1 MAVPA
6 ATATPAP
13 PKSPAAAAKV
23 PVKTAT
29 SEAESVLET
38 PTYRIT
44 FTNRGASIK
53 SWLLTEKE
61 KRKDGTEKYKYT
73 DDNGKPFE
81 LVNPTVA
88 TQLGISA
95 LIFCL

>member
-1 MAVPA
+1 MKIA
-6 ATATPAP
+6 
-13 PKSPAAAAKV
+13 SG
-23 PVKTAT
+23 
-29 SEAESVLET
+29 EAESVLET

-81 LVNPTVA
+81 LINPTVA
-88 TQLGISA
+88 SSTGKSA